1 MIIHLL
7 FGRRRVEQRE
17 GVVADFCP
25 ICRAIRVFDF
35 IRVAKV
41 FHCFGIPLGHGTLI
55 NYFAKCRDCF
65 FELPTNPDRYLN
77 IFSKAADL
85 EEVITKTYPNV
96 RAAYS
101 VRLALEETV
110 RKHPSSLCKA
120 DREKL
125 LLEPF
130 QVINPTVEKHFSGQ
144 TPLDLQSS
152 LGCLG
157 TIVLTVGMFALA
169 VHYIHSALGD
179 HLLLAT
185 LFVGLFFTAVTLY
198 QFYRRPF
205 RYFRRHLIPLLVR
218 ALKPLNPSRDD
229 LEQCLLRC
237 REQSL
242 LIEKHVVLKDLLE
255 ALQFAN

>member
-1 MIIHLL
+1 MHLH

-25 ICRAIRVFDF
+25 ICRAIRIFDF

-41 FHCFGIPLGHGTLI
+41 FHCFGIPLGKGTPI
-55 NYFAKCRDCF
+55 NYFGKCRNCS
-65 FELPTNPDRYLN
+65 FELQTNPYQYDTTT
-77 IFSKAADL
+77 SKTVDL
-85 EEVITKTYPNV
+85 EEAITKTHPNIRV
-96 RAAYS
+96 AYA

-110 RKHPSSLCKA
+110 RKHPSSLSKA
-120 DREKL
+120 EREKL

-130 QVINPTVEKHFSGQ
+130 QAINPTVIKHFSGQ

-157 TIVLTVGMFALA
+157 TIVLTVGMFTLA
-169 VHYIHSALGD
+169 VHFAHSALGD

-185 LFVGLFFTAVTLY
+185 LCVGLFFTGVTLY

-205 RYFRRHLIPLLVR
+205 RYFRRHLMPLLVR

-237 REQSL
+237 REKSL
-242 LIEKHVVLKDLLE
+242 AIEKHVVVNDLLE
-255 ALQFAN
+255 ALQFAD